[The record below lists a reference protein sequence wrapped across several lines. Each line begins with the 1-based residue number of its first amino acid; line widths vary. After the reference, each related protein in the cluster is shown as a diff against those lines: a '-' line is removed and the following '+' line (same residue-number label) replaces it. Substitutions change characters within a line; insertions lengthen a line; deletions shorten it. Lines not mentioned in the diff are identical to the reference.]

1 MSPRIDTHTH
11 FYDPTRPE
19 GIPWPSADNGLLY
32 RTVLPEHHRAIAEP
46 CGITGTVIVEASAWV
61 QDNRWIL
68 DLAADEPWIVGF
80 MGHIDPGDEFSQHL
94 AEYADDVL
102 FLGIRL
108 GGGNFD
114 GQIANVDAAV
124 GDLASRD
131 LTLDVLIHGQQ
142 QAEGVAR
149 VAAMHPQLR
158 IVVNHVAH
166 VAIDGQAP
174 DPAWVESMGL
184 LAAHPQVYMKVS
196 GYVEAA
202 TQRPAPED
210 PQHYQPTFLA
220 LLDSFGEDR
229 LIFGSNWP
237 VCERSGTMKTI
248 VNAVEVFCQDY
259 PEIEEKI
266 WWRNGQAAYRFSLE
280 R

>member
-1 MSPRIDTHTH
+1 
-11 FYDPTRPE
+11 
-19 GIPWPSADNGLLY
+19 
-32 RTVLPEHHRAIAEP
+32 
-46 CGITGTVIVEASAWV
+46 
-61 QDNRWIL
+61 
-68 DLAADEPWIVGF
+68 
-80 MGHIDPGDEFSQHL
+80 
-94 AEYADDVL
+94 
-102 FLGIRL
+102 
-108 GGGNFD
+108 
-114 GQIANVDAAV
+114 
-124 GDLASRD
+124 
-131 LTLDVLIHGQQ
+131 
-142 QAEGVAR
+142 
-149 VAAMHPQLR
+149 
-158 IVVNHVAH
+158 
-166 VAIDGQAP
+166 
-174 DPAWVESMGL
+174 
-184 LAAHPQVYMKVS
+184 MKVS

-202 TQRPAPED
+202 TQQPAPED